1 MSQFAKFAARIPA
14 AGLLTPLGASLV
26 LALGAILPAQA
37 EEDILSPQEAFRYE
51 VSADVEQITVRWDI
65 EPGYYMYRGRMRY
78 STATA
83 GIALGDVAFSKGK
96 VKDDEFFGEV
106 EIYRKQA
113 QVTIPYEAAA
123 GVHVLSLE
131 IRSQGCA
138 DVGLCYPPE
147 TWTADVA
154 LPATSAGQG
163 ANLLD
168 LAPGA
173 AAPAADA
180 IAAPLADPLMDA
192 LGAGVTG
199 SPAGSPGSGINITGD
214 AYLPPEQAFAF
225 HTEIVDAFTVRAVWT
240 IADGYY
246 LYRDKFAFE
255 TDAPGI
261 DLQPA
266 QLPDGKAKHDE
277 HFGLVAVFHDRAEAI
292 VPISREERGSAEF
305 TLRASYQGCAEQGI
319 CYPPSQT
326 ESLVLLPA
334 IGDGSTPGGT
344 YRVDASFDGGD
355 SGLPA
360 SEQNLLVQTIT
371 EGNVLYMIGIFF
383 GFGLL
388 LAFTPCVF
396 PMFPILSGIIIG
408 QQGSGEGESASTQ
421 RAFSLSM
428 AYVLAMA
435 STYTVAGVVTA
446 MLGAN
451 LQAAFQHPAV
461 LISFAAL
468 FAVLSL
474 SMFGV
479 YELQM
484 PAGVQSRLMA
494 LSNRQEG
501 GSLVGVAAMGALSAL
516 IVGPCMAAPL
526 ASALIVIGQGGDPL
540 RGGIALFA
548 LGLGMGAPLVAYG
561 TSAGKLLPRAGAW
574 MERVKTFFGIGML
587 AVSVLM
593 LSRILPAA
601 ATMGLWAALAIGGG
615 LAFGGFAPFVRGG
628 TPTPAGVRIAGGA
641 LAAYGAVL
649 LGGLLLVGSTDPL
662 DPLRR
667 HEAKHLDFTRI
678 ASVSELESEVA
689 RAGAAGQLVM
699 LDFYADWCTS
709 CKEMEKHT
717 FTDASVQAALNGA
730 VLLQA
735 DVTANNADDKAL
747 LKYFEIYGPPTIAFF
762 AADGRELRNAR
773 VVGFMP
779 AENFQAHVSAVV
791 AAGASH
797 DREGGARLSSASI
810 SD

>member
-1 MSQFAKFAARIPA
+1 MSKFANFAASLRLAR
-14 AGLLTPLGASLV
+14 GLLPLLGGSLALGLGASLPV
-26 LALGAILPAQA
+26 QA

-51 VSADVEQITVRWDI
+51 VSADAEQITVRWDI

-78 STATA
+78 STATT
-83 GIALGDVAFSKGK
+83 GVALGEVAFSKGK

-113 QVTIPYEAAA
+113 QVTIPYEATA
-123 GVHVLSLE
+123 GTDALSLE

-138 DVGLCYPPE
+138 DIGLCYPPE

-154 LPATSAGQG
+154 LPAASAAQG

-168 LAPGA
+168 PGSLGGV
-173 AAPAADA
+173 APAADG
-180 IAAPLADPLMDA
+180 IATPLADPLADA
-192 LGAGVTG
+192 LGAGLTG
-199 SPAGSPGSGINITGD
+199 SSASGGINITGD
-214 AYLPPEQAFAF
+214 EYLPPEQAFAF

-261 DLQPA
+261 ELQPA
-266 QLPDGKAKHDE
+266 QLANGEAKHDE

-292 VPISREERGSAEF
+292 VPVSREDRGAVEF
-305 TLRASYQGCAEQGI
+305 TLRADYQGCAEQGI

-334 IGDGSTPGGT
+334 IGDGGTPGGT
-344 YRVDASFDGGD
+344 YRVDASLGGGD
-355 SGLPA
+355 GGLPA

-371 EGNVLYMIGIFF
+371 EGNLLYMIGIFF

-408 QQGSGEGESASTQ
+408 QQGSDNGGTTSTQ
-421 RAFSLSM
+421 RAFTLSM

-451 LQAAFQHPAV
+451 LQAAFQHPVV
-461 LISFAAL
+461 LISFAGL

-484 PAGVQSRLMA
+484 PTGIQSRLMA

-526 ASALIVIGQGGDPL
+526 ASALIVIGQGGDPV

-574 MERVKTFFGIGML
+574 MERVKIFFGIGML

-593 LSRILPAA
+593 LSRVLPAGV
-601 ATMGLWAALAIGGG
+601 TMGLWAALGIGGG
-615 LAFGGFAPFVRGG
+615 LAFGSFPPFGHAG
-628 TPTPAGVRIAGGA
+628 TTTPAGVRIAGGA

-667 HEAKHLDFTRI
+667 HDADHLDFTRI
-678 ASVSELESEVA
+678 ASVTELESEVA

-747 LKYFEIYGPPTIAFF
+747 LKYFGIYGPPTIAFF
-762 AADGRELRNAR
+762 ALDGQELRNAR

-779 AENFQAHVSAVV
+779 AERFQAHVSAVV
-791 AAGASH
+791 AAGSG
-797 DREGGARLSSASI
+797 DSKDGATRLSSA
-810 SD
+810 DLDR